1 MHLGQM
7 FRREQILRRVFA
19 DDRSLSFDELADGL
33 LTNGQISILVE
44 RCYKGNYPEDMVIDM
59 RQLIE
64 QVAVLTFTMKQFDR
78 ALKDAEAIKAKQ
90 AEMQQSS
97 SPSRPS

>member
-1 MHLGQM
+1 MMYLGQM

-33 LTNGQISILVE
+33 LSNAQISVLVE
-44 RCYKGNYPEDMVIDM
+44 RCYKGDYPEDMVLDM

-78 ALKDAEAIKAKQ
+78 ALKEAEAIKAAQ
-90 AEMQQSS
+90 ADL
-97 SPSRPS
+97 R